1 MEIVCLALNSNRYD
15 VIVIL
20 MLSNR
25 LTRIVE
31 PALNQGVWDGF
42 HSYKGSS
49 HEGHIESILGATKSV
64 SSAQMNLNT

>member
-42 HSYKGSS
+42 HS
-49 HEGHIESILGATKSV
+49 
-64 SSAQMNLNT
+64 